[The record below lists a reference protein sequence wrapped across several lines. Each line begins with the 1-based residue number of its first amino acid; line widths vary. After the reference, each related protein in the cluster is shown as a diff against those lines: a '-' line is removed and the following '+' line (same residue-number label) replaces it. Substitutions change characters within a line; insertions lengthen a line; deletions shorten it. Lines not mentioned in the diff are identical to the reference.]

1 MIGREYELYSE
12 GQPPGKKVESFPK
25 ASPKF
30 FAGQEGFKETGG
42 RYSVSCVQWPVTFL
56 TPCRFNGAY
65 LQLLDVMSVL
75 EGCTRGLIS
84 VL

>member
-30 FAGQEGFKETGG
+30 FAGQEGFKETEG
-42 RYSVSCVQWPVTFL
+42 RYSVSCVRWPVTFPDSRVDL
-56 TPCRFNGAY
+56 
-65 LQLLDVMSVL
+65 MVL
-75 EGCTRGLIS
+75 IYSC
-84 VL
+84 